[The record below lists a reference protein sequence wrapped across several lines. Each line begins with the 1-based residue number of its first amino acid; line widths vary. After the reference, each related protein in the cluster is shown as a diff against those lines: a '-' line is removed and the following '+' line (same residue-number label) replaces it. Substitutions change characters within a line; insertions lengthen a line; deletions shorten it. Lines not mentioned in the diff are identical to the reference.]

1 VTRRVPSVGTSLPQL
16 AGWLFA
22 DLLLVMVLVVLGGQ
36 TGAGAP
42 VAAASPS
49 ASATGSSTRP
59 RPTATQP
66 PGLDP
71 NSVSVTAHVDAA
83 ALIAGSGPARA
94 DLRTQVLHLIA
105 HYLNRHAALVIVW
118 GTAADCGSCGV
129 DIGLS
134 QQLAQ
139 SVAPLVPGFDPTF
152 FPAYNPKIIRAYFD
166 GSGTPGTVR
175 FELFFIT

>member
-1 VTRRVPSVGTSLPQL
+1 
-16 AGWLFA
+16 
-22 DLLLVMVLVVLGGQ
+22 VMVLVVLGGQ
-36 TGAGAP
+36 SGAGAP
-42 VAAASPS
+42 LASPS
-49 ASATGSSTRP
+49 AVASTASASA

-71 NSVSVTAHVDAA
+71 NSVSVTADVDAT
-83 ALIAGSGPARA
+83 ALIAGSGAARSA
-94 DLRTQVLHLIA
+94 LRTQVLHLIA
-105 HYLNRHAALVIVW
+105 PYQKRHAALVIVW
-118 GTAADCGSCGV
+118 GTAAACGSCGV

-139 SVAPLVPGFDPTF
+139 SVAPLVPGIDPTF